1 MSRLAVALGLACLLT
16 GCVASRQKGGSATF
30 VSPNATI
37 GVQQSENPKDATIQE
52 IERITERIPIDDP
65 SVVIRTTERIKTR
78 IGGAQKDLIGE
89 SMAKLRNLRPVM
101 FLGVAVFLFGVASA
115 FWPLLKVVV
124 GSVTTSAAIAA
135 AGLALIILPT
145 VIVGNEILIIV
156 GTLGIAV
163 AYWFAHRHGELR
175 GAVKALNGDSK

>member
-1 MSRLAVALGLACLLT
+1 MLAALGLACLLT
-16 GCVASRQKGGSATF
+16 GCV
-30 VSPNATI
+30 
-37 GVQQSENPKDATIQE
+37 GVQQSENPKDATIQD

-78 IGGAQKDLIGE
+78 IGGAQKDIVGE
-89 SMAKLRNLRPVM
+89 SMAKLRSLRPVM

-124 GSVTTSAAIAA
+124 GSLTTSAAIAA
-135 AGLALIILPT
+135 AGLALIVLPT